1 MLYRHLGR
9 ASLEAGK
16 MAEQP
21 YKRPPITE
29 AVIALTFSEAIEA
42 RDLDKADSNFGR
54 LYPHHQD
61 ARNLNVQVLMPPT
74 SNLQPDTTI
83 NKDEIGH
90 RRSSDDQTQIVILWP
105 TLFVFSQLAPYPGWD
120 DFLGRFVRDWALLKK
135 IVGYRKISRVGV
147 RYINRIDIPITGE
160 VTHYEEFLNLYPQI
174 PDKLGPVFAYGI
186 QTQLSFPEIDGRIT
200 INSASVPSPL
210 LDNASFIFDQDLYK
224 ESNIPQVEEGLYKLL
239 NEIHVKK
246 NAVFEACITDR
257 ARELFNA

>member
-1 MLYRHLGR
+1 
-9 ASLEAGK
+9 

-29 AVIALTFSEAIEA
+29 AVIALTFAETIES

-61 ARNLNVQVLMPPT
+61 NRNLNVQVMMPTAPE
-74 SNLQPDTTI
+74 LGPDTTI
-83 NKDEIGH
+83 HKDEMGH

-105 TLFVFSQLAPYPGWD
+105 TSLIFSQLAPYPGWA
-120 DFLGRFVRDWALLKK
+120 DFFARFVRDWTLWKK
-135 IVGYRKISRVGV
+135 VIGYRKISRVGV
-147 RYINRIDIPITGE
+147 RYINRIDIPITGDL
-160 VTHYEEFLNLYPQI
+160 THYEEFLNLYPEI
-174 PDKLGPVFAYGI
+174 PNELGPVFAYGI
-186 QTQLSFPEIDGRIT
+186 QTQLACPEIDGRIT
-200 INSASVPSPL
+200 INSASIPSPL
-210 LDNASFIFDQDLYK
+210 LAHSSFIFDQDIYK
-224 ESNIPQVEEGLYKLL
+224 EINVPQSDDDLYKLL